1 LKAHSLKVLHA
12 GRLHVAKHQKA
23 DVVAPVI
30 LKRETLVNSQVMLPN
45 PTVTPLGVAFGLKV
59 THQQIAVSVP
69 TQQPF
74 AVRRIVQT
82 IVEAGQ
88 EEPAFRQVV

>member
-1 LKAHSLKVLHA
+1 MRVLHA
-12 GRLHVAKHQKA
+12 GRLNVAKHQKA

-30 LKRETLVNSQVMLPN
+30 LKRETSVNSQVMSPK
-45 PTVTPLGVAFGLKV
+45 PTVLPLRVAFGKRV

-74 AVRRIVQT
+74 AVKRIVQT